1 MPYTYISLAQARAQL
16 AARLYDTSANLFWS
30 DDEKNQYII
39 ESLRLWNALAS
50 FWRSEFTFQTQAGV
64 TWYDLTD
71 TINLPNTLRP
81 FTVTDNAL
89 IQLIEYHLLEPITSA
104 YPLAWAGSLQF
115 SLTDILNAIQR
126 RRDEV
131 LSASGC
137 TIVQRTIA
145 AVPGRTFLPDTF
157 IDIRRIAWLPVVNP
171 TGFTNSPLWP
181 DDQWAL
187 QAYERDYTVQTPGT
201 PSTYRQSTE
210 PPLAFDTDVPP
221 ALPGQYD
228 ILTVDAGAALSTAA
242 ATLLRVPDDFA
253 WVIKWGALADLLG
266 RESNA
271 KDPTRAMYCEMRYR
285 QGLALLLNSPAVLYA
300 RLNNVPLD
308 IDSLQNADNYR
319 PGWQAETAAQSDLM
333 MIAGLN
339 LIGLAATPNAIYSGT
354 LMVVQNAPV
363 PANDA
368 SQIQVGRDELEAILD
383 HSQHLAAF
391 KMGGAEFLS
400 TLPLLDRFHKQAA
413 LYNSKLF
420 ELGEFAHP
428 TYEFSQLQQETNPT
442 FTNGVDSTAQ
452 TQSTGGA

>member
-1 MPYTYISLAQARAQL
+1 MPYTYLTLAQARTQL

-30 DDEKNQYII
+30 DAEKNQYIV
-39 ESLRLWNALAS
+39 ESIRIWNALTS
-50 FWRSEFTFQTQAGV
+50 FWRSEFTFQTQANV

-71 TINLPNTLRP
+71 TANLPNTLRP
-81 FTVTDNAL
+81 FTVTDNSL
-89 IQLIEYHLLEPITSA
+89 IQLIEYHLLEPVTSV
-104 YPLAWAGSLQF
+104 YPLTWTGSLQF

-131 LSASGC
+131 LSATGC
-137 TIVQRTIA
+137 TITQRTIA
-145 AVPGRTFLPDTF
+145 AVPGRTFLPDTV
-157 IDIRRIAWLPVVNP
+157 IDIRRVSWLPVANP
-171 TGFTNSPLWP
+171 AGFTNSPLWP

-187 QAYERDYTVQTPGT
+187 QSYERDYTIQAPGT

-210 PPLAFDTDVPP
+210 PPLSFDTDIPP

-228 ILTVDAGAALSTAA
+228 LLTVDAGVALSTVA
-242 ATLLRVPDDFA
+242 ATVLRVPDDFA

-300 RLNNVPLD
+300 RINNIPLD

-319 PGWQAETAAQSDLM
+319 PGWQAETAAQPDLM

-339 LIGLAATPNAIYSGT
+339 LFGLASIPDAIYSGT
-354 LMVVQNAPV
+354 LMVVENAPV

-368 SQIQVGRDELEAILD
+368 AQIQIGRDDLEAILD

-391 KMGGAEFLS
+391 KIGGSEFLS

-428 TYEFSQLQQETNPT
+428 TYELSQLQQETNPT
-442 FTNGVDSTAQ
+442 FTNGADSTAQ
-452 TQSTGGA
+452 AQPAGGS